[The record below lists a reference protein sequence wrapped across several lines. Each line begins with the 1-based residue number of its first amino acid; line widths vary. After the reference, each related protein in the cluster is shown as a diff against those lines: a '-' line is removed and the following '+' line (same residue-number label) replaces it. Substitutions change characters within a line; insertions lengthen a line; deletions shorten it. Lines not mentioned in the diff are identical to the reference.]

1 MLQKLRDK
9 TSGWIASVIFGL
21 LLIPFSFFGVE
32 QYMHSKTETWSAK
45 IEAPPTWWAGA
56 PHWWPASMLWTR
68 EEISNQ
74 DFRQRFEQE
83 RQAQRQ
89 ELGAAY
95 DPRAFE
101 TPDTKRRII
110 DEMIDQ
116 RVMQMAATRAG
127 VSISDAQVQKAIM
140 DMPVFQVDG
149 RFNKERYQ
157 FALASQQMA
166 PSTFEK
172 EVREGLQVDLLPS
185 GLNESAFVTKSEMDR
200 VLKLL
205 AEQRTVSYVQLPPPV
220 ADNGPVKGAEI
231 DAYYRTHHAEF
242 RAPETVSIE
251 YVDVDA
257 ATLSVPPAD
266 EAALRQRYEQE
277 KDKLGAQ
284 GERLVS
290 HILVAVPADAN
301 AAAQKA
307 AEDKAN
313 KLAAEAKQPG
323 ADFAALARAN
333 SDDTGSKANGGDLG
347 DVTRGTQPKAFE
359 DAVFAMQAGEV
370 RGPVKTEFGWHIIQ
384 VREVKQAAEV
394 TFEDLRAKLAEEQAT
409 ADRERAFNELTTKL
423 VDLVNKNPTALAP
436 AAAEAK
442 LPVQTLGPFPRE
454 GGAGIA
460 GNLAVQRAAFSDSM
474 IQDGLVSDTI
484 EIAPDHVVMLRVTNH
499 TPARELPVAQV
510 RERIVAEIR
519 GERTRKAAEAAAD
532 AMVAK
537 LNAGA
542 PIAQVAAERGLV
554 AIDLPIVPRGAPMP
568 AREAT
573 QAYFSVPAP
582 AAGKV
587 SPGKARLQQ
596 DGSYVVFVVTKV
608 TAGDPSR
615 ATPAE
620 RETLQRQLAQAGGT
634 DDARAFIATMRRAMM
649 IDVAEDRL

>member
-172 EVREGLQVDLLPS
+172 DVREGLQVDLLPS
-185 GLNESAFVTKSEMDR
+185 GLNESSFVTKSEMDR

-231 DAYYRTHHAEF
+231 DAYYRTHHSEF

-266 EAALRQRYEQE
+266 EAALRAASPNWDAIAELAQATESMGLFVYARSADPVHYYAVRAFV
-277 KDKLGAQ
+277 GA
-284 GERLVS
+284 
-290 HILVAVPADAN
+290 PA
-301 AAAQKA
+301 
-307 AEDKAN
+307 
-313 KLAAEAKQPG
+313 
-323 ADFAALARAN
+323 R
-333 SDDTGSKANGGDLG
+333 
-347 DVTRGTQPKAFE
+347 FE
-359 DAVFAMQAGEV
+359 DAASGAANATLAAWLAARGALPSADGRYRVSQGREVGHDAIIDLQVDADGEV
-370 RGPVKTEFGWHIIQ
+370 WSGGRVCD
-384 VREVKQAAEV
+384 VV
-394 TFEDLRAKLAEEQAT
+394 TGEIDW
-409 ADRERAFNELTTKL
+409 
-423 VDLVNKNPTALAP
+423 P
-436 AAAEAK
+436 AADPK
-442 LPVQTLGPFPRE
+442 R
-454 GGAGIA
+454 
-460 GNLAVQRAAFSDSM
+460 
-474 IQDGLVSDTI
+474 
-484 EIAPDHVVMLRVTNH
+484 
-499 TPARELPVAQV
+499 
-510 RERIVAEIR
+510 
-519 GERTRKAAEAAAD
+519 
-532 AMVAK
+532 
-537 LNAGA
+537 
-542 PIAQVAAERGLV
+542 
-554 AIDLPIVPRGAPMP
+554 
-568 AREAT
+568 
-573 QAYFSVPAP
+573 
-582 AAGKV
+582 
-587 SPGKARLQQ
+587 QQ
-596 DGSYVVFVVTKV
+596 
-608 TAGDPSR
+608 
-615 ATPAE
+615 E
-620 RETLQRQLAQAGGT
+620 
-634 DDARAFIATMRRAMM
+634 
-649 IDVAEDRL
+649 

>member
-45 IEAPPTWWAGA
+45 IEAPPTWWSGA
-56 PHWWPASMLWTR
+56 PNWWPASLLWTR

-74 DFRQRFEQE
+74 EFRQRFERE

-127 VSISDAQVQKAIM
+127 VSISDAQVQSAIAG
-140 DMPVFQVDG
+140 MPVFQVDG

-166 PSTFEK
+166 PAGFEK
-172 EVREGLQVDLLPS
+172 EVRDGLQVDLLPS
-185 GLNESAFVTKSEMDR
+185 GLNDSSFVTKSEMDR

-205 AEQRTVSYVQLPPPV
+205 AEQRTVSYVQLPAPTP
-220 ADNGPVKGAEI
+220 DMGPVKGAEI
-231 DAYYRTHHAEF
+231 DAWYRTHHSEF

-251 YVDVDA
+251 YVEVDA
-257 ATLSVPPAD
+257 SALNVPPAD
-266 EAALRQRYEQE
+266 EAALRARFEQE
-277 KDKLGAQ
+277 KGKLGAQ

-290 HILVAVPADAN
+290 HILVAVPADASVD
-301 AAAQKA
+301 AQKA
-307 AEDKAN
+307 AEDKAT

-347 DVTRGTQPKAFE
+347 DVERGTQPKAFE

-370 RGPVKTEFGWHIIQ
+370 RGPIKTEFGWHIIQ
-384 VREVKQAAEV
+384 VREVKTAAAV
-394 TFEDLRAKLAEEQAT
+394 TFEDMREKLAAEQAT
-409 ADRERAFNELTTKL
+409 ADRERIFNELTTKL

-436 AAAEAK
+436 AAKEAN

-454 GGAGIA
+454 GGTGIA

-484 EIAPDHVVMLRVTNH
+484 EIAPDHVVMLRVTQH
-499 TPARELPVAQV
+499 TPARELPVSQV

-519 GERTRKAAEAAAD
+519 GERTRKAAQATAD
-532 AMVAK
+532 AMVAQLK
-537 LNAGA
+537 AGT
-542 PIAQVAAERGLV
+542 PIAQAAAAKGLV
-554 AIDLPIVPRGAPMP
+554 AVDLPIVPRGAPLP

-573 QAYFSVPAP
+573 QAYFSVPSP

-587 SPGKARLQQ
+587 SPGSVRLQ
-596 DGSYVVFVVTKV
+596 DGSFVVFAVTKV
-608 TAGDPSR
+608 TEGDPSK
-615 ATPAE
+615 ATAQE
-620 RETLQRQLAQAGGT
+620 RDTLRRQLAQAGGN
-634 DDARAFIATMRRAMM
+634 DDARAFVAAMRRAMK